1 MFKQVPTARIEELL
15 ENHDV
20 HTTVEILIGERLLQK
35 SDDDDSDDLP
45 VIDLSSK
52 KVNSSIQSNKWPYMY
67 VFYSTAYPM
76 LCIKSWHV
84 AICTLNV
91 PHINIYS

>member
-20 HTTVEILIGERLLQK
+20 HTTVEILIGERPLQK

-45 VIDLSSK
+45 VIDLTVSIKLQKSK
-52 KVNSSIQSNKWPYMY
+52 QQHTKATSGHTSSIQLHTPCLVLSRGM
-67 VFYSTAYPM
+67 
-76 LCIKSWHV
+76 
-84 AICTLNV
+84 
-91 PHINIYS
+91 